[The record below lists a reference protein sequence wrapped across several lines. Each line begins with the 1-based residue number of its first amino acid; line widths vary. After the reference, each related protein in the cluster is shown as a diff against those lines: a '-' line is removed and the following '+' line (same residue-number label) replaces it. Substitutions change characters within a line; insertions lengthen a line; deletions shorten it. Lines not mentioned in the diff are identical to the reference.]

1 MAIRQSKSLY
11 APLSALAL
19 ATVLAGCASTH
30 GLKPQ
35 STLQDA
41 DRFHASTS
49 LGHAPV
55 SDVAWPKAQW
65 WTAYGD
71 PQLDALMQEALADSP
86 GVAAA
91 DARTRKAYA
100 QAGLAEAGIYPTL
113 GGSAQVAAV
122 QLPETL
128 LPAPIGGKLM
138 HSEVLMLN
146 FAWTPDI
153 WGGKHAKWQSAVGA
167 ARAQEAD
174 AQAARLTLESNIAR
188 TYAALAQAWDAR
200 DVAERDLTRNSGL
213 HALATQRVKAG
224 IDNQIALTQIA
235 SAEDNARAQMQ
246 AADQQISA
254 LRNAL
259 AMLAGKGPD
268 RGLSIERPQLKLDG
282 IAIPSLLPS
291 ELVSRRPDVAAA
303 RWHVEAASKGIKAAK
318 SDFYPSLNLSGM
330 VGLAA
335 GKLGDL
341 FKSDAGLVFGG
352 PAVSLPIFDGGR
364 LRSQLRGA
372 DADFDLA
379 IAGYDQ
385 TVLNAIR
392 ETTDAVQ
399 SARELDAQISA
410 ATRARDQQARSAM
423 LVAQRQKAGLAN
435 QLDVLTAQKPIL
447 QLDQQLSALRAR
459 RMQSAID
466 LEIALGGGV
475 PVQLPAQ
482 SSISA
487 SGKKSQ

>member
-1 MAIRQSKSLY
+1 MMAIRHLQ
-11 APLSALAL
+11 PLSALAL

-30 GLKPQ
+30 GLKPE
-35 STLQDA
+35 SSLQDA
-41 DRFHASTS
+41 NRFQAASS
-49 LGHAPV
+49 LGRTPV

-65 WTAYGD
+65 WNAYGD
-71 PQLDALMQEALADSP
+71 PQLDALMQEALSGSP
-86 GVAAA
+86 SIAIA
-91 DARTRKAYA
+91 DARTRKAFA
-100 QAGLAEAGIYPTL
+100 QAGLAEAGLKPTL
-113 GGSAQVAAV
+113 GASAQLAGV

-128 LPAPIGGKLM
+128 VPAPFGGKLM

-146 FAWTPDI
+146 FAWAPDL
-153 WGGKHAKWQSAVGA
+153 WGGKRAKWQSAVGA

-174 AQAARLTLESNIAR
+174 AQAARLTLEGNIAR
-188 TYAALAQAWDAR
+188 TYATLAQAWDAH
-200 DVAERDLTRNSGL
+200 DVAERDLKRNSSL

-246 AADQQISA
+246 AADQQVSA

-259 AMLAGKGPD
+259 AMLAGQGPD
-268 RGLSIERPQLKLDG
+268 RGLQINRPQLKIDG

-303 RWHVEAASKGIKAAK
+303 RWHVEAASRGIKAAK
-318 SDFYPSLNLSGM
+318 SDFYPSLNLSAI

-335 GKLGDL
+335 SKLGDL
-341 FKSDAGLVFGG
+341 FKSDAGLGFGG
-352 PAVSLPIFDGGR
+352 PAISLPILDGGR

-372 DADFDLA
+372 NADFDLA
-379 IAGYDQ
+379 VAGYDQ

-392 ETTDAVQ
+392 EVTDAVQ
-399 SARELDAQISA
+399 SSRELDAQISA
-410 ATRARDQQARSAM
+410 ATSARDQQARSAV
-423 LVAQRQKAGLAN
+423 LVTQRQKAGLAN

-447 QLDQQLSALRAR
+447 QLDQQLSTLRAR
-459 RMQSAID
+459 RLQSAID
-466 LEIALGGGV
+466 LDIALGGGV
-475 PVQLPAQ
+475 PVELPPQ
-482 SSISA
+482 SSNSE

>member
-1 MAIRQSKSLY
+1 MMAIRHLQ
-11 APLSALAL
+11 PLSALAL

-30 GLKPQ
+30 DLKPE
-35 STLQDA
+35 SSLQDA
-41 DRFHASTS
+41 NRFQAASS
-49 LGHAPV
+49 LGRTPV
-55 SDVAWPKAQW
+55 SDIAWPKAQW
-65 WTAYGD
+65 WSSYGD
-71 PQLDALMQEALADSP
+71 SQLDALMQEALAGSP
-86 GVAAA
+86 SIAIA
-91 DARTRKAYA
+91 DARTRKAFA
-100 QAGLAEAGIYPTL
+100 QAGLAEAGLYPTL

-122 QLPETL
+122 KIPETL
-128 LPAPIGGKLM
+128 APAPIGGKTL
-138 HSEVLMLN
+138 HSEVLSLS
-146 FAWTPDI
+146 FAWAPDL

-174 AQAARLTLESNIAR
+174 AQAARLTLEGNIAR
-188 TYAALAQAWDAR
+188 TYATLAQAWDAR
-200 DVAERDLTRNSGL
+200 DVAERDLKRNSSL

-246 AADQQISA
+246 AADQQINA

-259 AMLAGKGPD
+259 AMLAGQGPD
-268 RGLSIERPQLKLDG
+268 RGLQINRPQLKTDG
-282 IAIPSLLPS
+282 VAVPSLLPS
-291 ELVSRRPDVAAA
+291 ELVSRRPDVVAA
-303 RWHVEAASKGIKAAK
+303 RWRVEAASRGIKAAK
-318 SDFYPSLNLSGM
+318 SDFYPSLNLSAM

-341 FKSDAGLVFGG
+341 FKSDAGLLFGG
-352 PAVSLPIFDGGR
+352 PAISLPIFDGGR

-372 DADFDLA
+372 NADFDLA

-392 ETTDAVQ
+392 EVTDAVQ
-399 SARELDAQISA
+399 SSRELDAQISA
-410 ATRARDQQARSAM
+410 ATSARDQQARSAV
-423 LVAQRQKAGLAN
+423 LVTQRQKAGLAN

-459 RMQSAID
+459 RLQSAID
-466 LEIALGGGV
+466 LDIALGGGV
-475 PVQLPAQ
+475 PVVLPSQ
-482 SSISA
+482 SSNSE